1 MTHKE
6 LMDKSNE
13 VLKQGREAIA
23 RLDKIIGGRCDRTRD
38 KRTQE
43 KRWIDTATTS

>member
-13 VLKQGREAIA
+13 ILKQGREAIA
-23 RLDKIIGGRCDRTRD
+23 RLDKTLNKEGN
-38 KRTQE
+38 
-43 KRWIDTATTS
+43 